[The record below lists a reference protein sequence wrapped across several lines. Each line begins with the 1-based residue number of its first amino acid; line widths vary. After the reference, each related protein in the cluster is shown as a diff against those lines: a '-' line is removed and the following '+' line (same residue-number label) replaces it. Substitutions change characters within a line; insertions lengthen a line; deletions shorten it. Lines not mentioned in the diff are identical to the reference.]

1 MRGINLFE
9 TVTFKH
15 HRPGWK
21 DDIKVG
27 LVNKFRSEVAWTE
40 STTYKTQEMKIKTS
54 HGRRIPA
61 TNTVLRKV

>member
-1 MRGINLFE
+1 MCGKNLFE
-9 TVTFKH
+9 TVNFKY

-40 STTYKTQEMKIKTS
+40 STTYKTQELKIKMS
-54 HGRRIPA
+54 YGRRISA